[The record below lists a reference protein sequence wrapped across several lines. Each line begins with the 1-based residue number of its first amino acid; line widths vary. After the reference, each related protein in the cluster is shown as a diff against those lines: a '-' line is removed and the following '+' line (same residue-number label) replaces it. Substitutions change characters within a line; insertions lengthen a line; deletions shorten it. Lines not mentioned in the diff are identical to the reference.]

1 MKPLSIQ
8 VTYRKGRPFAAYI
21 YIDRRPG
28 EKSARSEEIGPE
40 IVADFAADGRPIGVE
55 IINPDIVTAEEILAA
70 FADEGSA
77 LGPEARTHVQQ
88 ALDKAKQNVTE
99 EEERAVLATLEGA
112 LPSAMAGEPAGRRL
126 AVASI
131 RKLIRINR
139 DAMRD
144 VDLEARRLGSAGAWT
159 AVFVGFLSF
168 LLSILLFVRLQRR
181 LARPLVDLYEVLESA
196 RQGDRLRRCR
206 LTDAPREIIQV
217 TQAVN
222 GLLDAR
228 LQQAN
233 SPSA

>member
-1 MKPLSIQ
+1 
-8 VTYRKGRPFAAYI
+8 
-21 YIDRRPG
+21 
-28 EKSARSEEIGPE
+28 
-40 IVADFAADGRPIGVE
+40 
-55 IINPDIVTAEEILAA
+55 
-70 FADEGSA
+70 
-77 LGPEARTHVQQ
+77 
-88 ALDKAKQNVTE
+88 
-99 EEERAVLATLEGA
+99 
-112 LPSAMAGEPAGRRL
+112 
-126 AVASI
+126 
-131 RKLIRINR
+131 
-139 DAMRD
+139 MRD

>member
-1 MKPLSIQ
+1 MRGLWTLLLFMIERILQEDVYS
-8 VTYRKGRPFAAYI
+8 
-21 YIDRRPG
+21 
-28 EKSARSEEIGPE
+28 
-40 IVADFAADGRPIGVE
+40 IVA
-55 IINPDIVTAEEILAA
+55 AEEILAELA
-70 FADEGSA
+70 QQDSA
-77 LGPEARTHVQQ
+77 LAPEARTHVRQ
-88 ALDKAKQNVTE
+88 ALDKAKRNVTE
-99 EEERAVLATLEGA
+99 EEERAVLAALEGA
-112 LPSAMAGEPAGRRL
+112 LPSAMAGERAGRRL

-139 DAMRD
+139 DAMRN

-159 AVFVGFLSF
+159 AVFIGFLSF
-168 LLSILLFVRLQRR
+168 LLSIVLFVRLQRR

-196 RQGDRLRRCR
+196 RQGDHLRRCR